1 MSYECR
7 ELALHAI
14 LQHVD
19 GAFLRLAGLYAIY
32 VLIQTAFILRSF
44 LRRPPEP
51 LEP

>member
-14 LQHVD
+14 MNHLD
-19 GAFLRLAGLYAIY
+19 WSFRLLAGLYAIY
-32 VLIQTAFILRSF
+32 ILIQTAFILRWF

-51 LEP
+51 PGP